1 MKMLMI
7 ICPETRQQEVR
18 DLIAKH
24 NVHSYS
30 EFPNVLGEG
39 KTGKKMDTQIWP
51 EKSIMIFTV
60 VEESKSKE
68 LLSVLR
74 DFQKQLYKE
83 EGFRVFALP
92 AESVI

>member
-1 MKMLMI
+1 MKMLLI
-7 ICPETRQQEVR
+7 ICPETRQDELR
-18 DLIAKH
+18 DLIARH
-24 NVHSYS
+24 DVHAYS
-30 EFPNVLGEG
+30 ELKNVLGEG

-51 EKSIMIFTV
+51 EKSILIFTV
-60 VEESKSKE
+60 VGENKSKE
-68 LLSVLR
+68 LLSALQ